1 MGSRKH
7 QSWVQYYSVLSFNN
21 LDNGM
26 ENVLIKF
33 ADDTKLGGVAS
44 TLEDRIQILNNFDIL
59 ENGSEINKT

>member
-1 MGSRKH
+1 
-7 QSWVQYYSVLSFNN
+7 
-21 LDNGM
+21 M